1 MKPFLTLDEQI
12 DRLKTRKL
20 HIDDVESAKIILSKE
35 NYYNLV
41 NGYKKPFL
49 KRDLTGGILDP
60 EEYVEDCKFEELH
73 KLYLYDRDLRLF
85 LLGVL
90 LKFETHF
97 KTSCAYN
104 FSNEYRETYAYL
116 NIGNYSKEKED
127 FTTVLRNIS
136 GLSSELNK
144 NTKWKNAKSIYI
156 SHYIENH
163 EYVPLWVLVN
173 SLTIGNMSYFY
184 SAVNKTVKE
193 KIAKEFSINY
203 KKEYTSTEKVDVGE
217 LKEIIKAV
225 NLFRNVCA
233 HEEVLFLF
241 CIKRKIKGSLFT
253 KYYKTDIFTQ
263 DKLKRSDLFSLV
275 SILKLVMEK
284 DEYIEFIEELDK
296 LFNKYQGLFSSIK
309 FEDIILLSGFHSG
322 WKKDIIDSL

>member
-12 DRLKTRKL
+12 DILKDRKL
-20 HIDDVESAKIILSKE
+20 HIDDVESAKTILSKE
-35 NYYNLV
+35 NYYNMV

-49 KRDLTGGILDP
+49 KRDLNGVILDP
-60 EEYVEDCKFEELH
+60 EEYVDNCKFEELNN
-73 KLYLYDRDLRLF
+73 LYLYDRDFRLL

-116 NIGNYSKEKED
+116 NIGNYSEEKD
-127 FTTVLRNIS
+127 DLPTVLRNIS
-136 GLSSELNK
+136 CLSSELNRNTNK
-144 NTKWKNAKSIYI
+144 NNAKSICI

-184 SAVNKTVKE
+184 SAIDKVVKE

-203 KKEYTSTEKVDVGE
+203 KKEYTSIDKVDVGE

-241 CIKRKIKGSLFT
+241 SIKRKIKGSLFM
-253 KYYKTDIFTQ
+253 KYYKTGIFTQ
-263 DKLKRSDLFSLV
+263 EKLKKSDLFSLV
-275 SILKLVMEK
+275 SIIKLVMGK
-284 DEYIEFIEELDK
+284 DEYIAFIEELDK
-296 LFNKYQGLFSSIK
+296 LFNKYKGLFVSIK
-309 FEDIILLSGFHSG
+309 FKDIILLSGFHSE